1 MEKIIQGTAEQLATE
16 VRRSLEFFDAA
27 NPSGEMRKIYLTG
40 GCAKIRMLPSLIEER
55 IGTPVEVFN
64 PFTKI
69 EYHMDEYS
77 PEYIKEVG
85 PMAAVAVGL
94 ALRREDLQ

>member
-1 MEKIIQGTAEQLATE
+1 
-16 VRRSLEFFDAA
+16 
-27 NPSGEMRKIYLTG
+27 
-40 GCAKIRMLPSLIEER
+40 MLPSLIEER

-69 EYHMDEYS
+69 EYNMNEYS

-85 PMAAVAVGL
+85 PLAAVAVGL
-94 ALRREDLQ
+94 ALRKEDVK